1 VLYRDEGR
9 NIPEGLSL
17 CSARRRNETDLEAV
31 LHNMRSLFFFR
42 HPWSSL
48 SGFAALVVL
57 SSMAVHP
64 FGSVKRTDGKGVHIN
79 DLKMPLEVKNLF
91 ERSCR
96 DCHSSQTVWPWYSYV
111 APTSWMVERDVRH
124 GRDHM
129 NLSYWPQYS
138 LNRQEKLLAE
148 IATVVKNREMPLPQ
162 YTLIHKEA
170 KLSDAELDVLYHWA
184 RMERRNVKAALAQ
197 SSQSAD
203 WIGRPIPSVTVKRS
217 SQPSSPHSSPR

>member
-1 VLYRDEGR
+1 
-9 NIPEGLSL
+9 
-17 CSARRRNETDLEAV
+17 
-31 LHNMRSLFFFR
+31 
-42 HPWSSL
+42 
-48 SGFAALVVL
+48 
-57 SSMAVHP
+57 
-64 FGSVKRTDGKGVHIN
+64 
-79 DLKMPLEVKNLF
+79 
-91 ERSCR
+91 
-96 DCHSSQTVWPWYSYV
+96 
-111 APTSWMVERDVRH
+111 MVERDVRH

-162 YTLIHKEA
+162 YTLIHKQA